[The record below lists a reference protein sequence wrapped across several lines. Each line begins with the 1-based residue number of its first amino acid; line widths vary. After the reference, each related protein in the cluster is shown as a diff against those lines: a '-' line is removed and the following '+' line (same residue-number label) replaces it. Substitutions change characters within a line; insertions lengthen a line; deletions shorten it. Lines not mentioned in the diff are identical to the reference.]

1 MVVTVLKVGLKETEV
16 LDSRQKYGSNKLTEV
31 ESEGFKKKLIKNLG
45 DPMIKILCFALFI
58 NIIFILMGEI
68 PWYVSLGIAFV
79 IVIC

>member
-45 DPMIKILCFALFI
+45 DPMIKISADVAGKIVL
-58 NIIFILMGEI
+58 
-68 PWYVSLGIAFV
+68 V
-79 IVIC
+79 ISSAGSPSPLYS

>member
-58 NIIFILMGEI
+58 NIIFTYHINKL
-68 PWYVSLGIAFV
+68 SLTNIRV
-79 IVIC
+79 LPL